1 MIQLHILTKESE
13 QVEEI
18 VELLVNERL
27 ITGVTVMN
35 TLSSYKSNTG
45 EIKTVETNL
54 LIGRTKAMLFGTIEN
69 LKKVVREV

>member
-18 VELLVNERL
+18 VGLLVNERL

-54 LIGRTKAMLFGTIEN
+54 LIGRTKAMLFGTIEK